1 MAFSLIQWIDGS
13 SDCDA
18 PSHLGYWGLIIWTLV
33 IIYLFVGLYVL
44 CEIYFVPILIA
55 ISRRLNMSE
64 DVAGATL
71 MAAGSSAPELFTAI
85 IGVLVYPDENP
96 GPSTNC
102 ASAAFNM
109 CVIIGCS
116 IFFSGY
122 QALPIRGYPFIR
134 DCFFYAIAVI
144 ELYLFW
150 EVITPAR
157 IQWGESLFLV
167 LSWCAYIVVL
177 MYNNRVIKLM
187 VSLMSWMGL
196 ANAEEMMY
204 EQLKPSMQRKGP
216 HSHSLSHSDSD
227 DATDGG
233 GIAVYHSVTGDAPCF
248 DSRTAIRSRSRSP
261 FDSECHSSSHSHSHS
276 NTNTVPSSSLLPA
289 VAPTTSTLP
298 HSHSTERGASSSN
311 DQLLDHD
318 DQRIDNVEIHDDR
331 SSAFIAMELEE
342 MDCHQILSQQHVAN
356 NLNHGSAV
364 KSGSLRV
371 HKAAPNQYP
380 SRHNNAHHRPPHHQ
394 QHGGDHEVAAGSG
407 SKLGSDHGIGV
418 GVGVGAPAH
427 SQHQHG
433 HQAQSGCGRV
443 FEGAMQPFHFAFKWT
458 VPKTN
463 DESTTWKLM
472 VSFCLVLVWLGGL
485 TFVCVDAAEKMGN
498 CLKISEDVMGLTLLA
513 IGSSLPDCFSS
524 VLAAKQGKGE
534 MAVSNALGSNVFDIN
549 ICIGVSFLTSSM
561 VKGFKA
567 IIVEHDEGFE
577 LFIAALF
584 VLLAIF
590 MVAMFCYGLVLNKN
604 IGAGLMAAYAVFL
617 GAFCYLLQFD

>member
-1 MAFSLIQWIDGS
+1 MAFSLISWIDGS
-13 SDCDA
+13 SDCEDG
-18 PSHLGYWGLIIWTLV
+18 SRLGYWGLIIWSFV
-33 IIYLFVGLYVL
+33 IVYLFVGLYVL

-55 ISRRLNMSE
+55 ISQRLNMSE

-116 IFFSGY
+116 IFFCGY

-134 DCFFYAIAVI
+134 DCLFYAIAVI

-150 EVITPAR
+150 EVITPGM
-157 IQWGESLFLV
+157 IQWGESLCLV
-167 LSWCAYIVVL
+167 LSWCGYIVVL
-177 MYNNRVIKLM
+177 MYNNRVIRM
-187 VSLMSWMGL
+187 CVQLMSWMGL
-196 ANAEEMMY
+196 TNAEEMMY
-204 EQLKPSMQRKGP
+204 EQLAPPTSKRKDKET
-216 HSHSLSHSDSD
+216 HSLLHSDSD
-227 DATDGG
+227 SDAVDT
-233 GIAVYHSVTGDAPCF
+233 VTPHSVYQSVPTVHLQP
-248 DSRTAIRSRSRSP
+248 TA
-261 FDSECHSSSHSHSHS
+261 SSNVNDHQ
-276 NTNTVPSSSLLPA
+276 SLS
-289 VAPTTSTLP
+289 V
-298 HSHSTERGASSSN
+298 TERAASSSN
-311 DQLLDHD
+311 DQLLGVIADDDDHD
-318 DQRIDNVEIHDDR
+318 H
-331 SSAFIAMELEE
+331 SAFIAMELEE
-342 MDCHQILSQQHVAN
+342 MDAVDPIDHRLHHQLAPS
-356 NLNHGSAV
+356 
-364 KSGSLRV
+364 SLRV
-371 HKAAPNQYP
+371 LKTAPKGLA
-380 SRHNNAHHRPPHHQ
+380 SRHPPPPNMSDAD
-394 QHGGDHEVAAGSG
+394 HGRVGVAGSAAEIEVHHDD
-407 SKLGSDHGIGV
+407 DHNHG
-418 GVGVGAPAH
+418 PTH
-427 SQHQHG
+427 SHSH
-433 HQAQSGCGRV
+433 HHPSGCGKV
-443 FEGAMQPFHFAFKWT
+443 FDGVLLPFHFAFRWT
-458 VPKTN
+458 VPRS
-463 DESTTWKLM
+463 DSASTTGKL
-472 VSFCLVLVWLGGL
+472 VTAFCLVLVWLGVL

-498 CLKISEDVMGLTLLA
+498 CLHINEDVMGLTLLA

-549 ICIGVSFLTSSM
+549 ICIGVSFLTSSI

-567 IIVEHDEGFE
+567 IVVEHDEGFE